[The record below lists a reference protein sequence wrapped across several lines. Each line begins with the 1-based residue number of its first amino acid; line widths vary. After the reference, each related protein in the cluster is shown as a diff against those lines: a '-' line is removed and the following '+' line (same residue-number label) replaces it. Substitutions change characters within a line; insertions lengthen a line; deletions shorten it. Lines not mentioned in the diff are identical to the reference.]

1 MATEKKD
8 RSWDGRS
15 RPVNNKYRDN
25 YDSIFGKR
33 EKTLHEAMMEGYEE
47 EKKLYNDE

>member
-1 MATEKKD
+1 
-8 RSWDGRS
+8 
-15 RPVNNKYRDN
+15 NNKYRDN

-47 EKKLYNDE
+47 EKNYTMMNDEDIKEYH